1 MQTTK
6 QAFAYV
12 FNRETGEPIWP
23 IEEHPVPR
31 GHVPG
36 EWYSPTQPF
45 PTKPAAYDLQ
55 DVTEDDLIDFTP
67 ELREAALAILNQYEY
82 GSMYTPPLHPGNDLR
97 MKGALHCP
105 GPGGGS
111 NITGGTAAD
120 PETGILYVA
129 SMTRCAVPV
138 LIPGERGGCPE
149 SESGRMDGRQ
159 VRRQAGLRGGTAR
172 APAVSAALRP
182 DHGDRHE

>member
-1 MQTTK
+1 MHHDIWNRDNPTAPNLLDVTIDGREVPVLVQTTK

-23 IEEHPVPR
+23 IEERPVPR

-67 ELREAALAILNQYEY
+67 ELRQQALEILNRYEY
-82 GSMYTPPLHPGNDLR
+82 GSLFTPPLHPDNDLGKR
-97 MKGALHCP
+97 GALHCP
-105 GPGGGS
+105 GPGRRDEHHRRHLGG
-111 NITGGTAAD
+111 I
-120 PETGILYVA
+120 
-129 SMTRCAVPV
+129 RR
-138 LIPGERGGCPE
+138 PG
-149 SESGRMDGRQ
+149 SSTW
-159 VRRQAGLRGGTAR
+159 LR
-172 APAVSAALRP
+172 
-182 DHGDRHE
+182 